1 MMCALMKV
9 TMHFEGISLG
19 MSVWVLQE
27 ANVKIEL
34 KVLRDLLG
42 GMLMEEKG
50 MRQQELGELCS
61 VIEI

>member
-1 MMCALMKV
+1 MCALMKV

-50 MRQQELGELCS
+50 MRQQGLGELCS

>member
-50 MRQQELGELCS
+50 MRQQGLGELCS

>member
-1 MMCALMKV
+1 MCALMKV